1 MAESAAFT
9 SEQTE
14 FSAMLARFLAEHHP
28 TTRVRQLIETPAV
41 FDRAVWNSLARELG
55 AQAIHLPEAVG
66 GSGFGPIE
74 LGIVQEA
81 CGRHLYCGPYLS
93 SAVMASGALL
103 AVATERALDGLA
115 PLADGSSI
123 GVLVL
128 DALDDPGRLGHALT
142 VAGGRLDGCAPIVF
156 GTEAADLWLTIA
168 RDAAGGGLGLYRM
181 TEAPKTEA
189 RTALD
194 PTRPLARVLC
204 AGLPVEHL
212 GPLSPAAIA
221 ALWDYFSVALAHEL
235 VGAAEALLY
244 STIEYM
250 KVRVQFGRAIG
261 SFQALK
267 HRCADLLLEV
277 ELAKALAREG
287 ARVLAVG
294 GSSRQAAAMAK
305 AQASDAAM
313 SAARAAIQLRGG
325 IGFTWEEDTQL
336 WFKRVKSA
344 EMLFGSPAQHRE
356 WLLAAMEASDHAG

>member
-1 MAESAAFT
+1 MADIAAF
-9 SEQTE
+9 SAEQTE
-14 FSAMLARFLAEHHP
+14 FSAMLARFLAERNP
-28 TTRVRQLIETPAV
+28 TARVRQLIDTPAA
-41 FDRAVWNSLARELG
+41 FDRSVWNSLARDLG

-81 CGRHLYCGPYLS
+81 CGRHLFCGPYLS

-103 AVATERALDGLA
+103 AVGTERALDCLA

-128 DALDDPGRLGHALT
+128 DALDDPVRLGEALS
-142 VAGGRLDGCAPIVF
+142 VARGRLDGSAPIVF
-156 GTEAADLWLTIA
+156 GTEAADLWLTVA
-168 RDAAGGGLGLYRM
+168 RDQAGGGLGLYRM
-181 TEAPKTEA
+181 TKAPITEA

-194 PTRPLARVLC
+194 PTRPLARVVC
-204 AGLPVEHL
+204 NDLPVEHL
-212 GPLSPAAIA
+212 GPLTSGAVA
-221 ALWDYFSVALAHEL
+221 ALWDHFSIALAHEL

-267 HRCADLLLEV
+267 HRCADLLMEV

-294 GSSRQAAAMAK
+294 APSRRAATMAK

-325 IGFTWEEDTQL
+325 IGFTWEDDTQL

-356 WLLAAMEASDHAG
+356 WLIAALEETNHDG